1 VPQRENTISR
11 YLGNPR
17 LAPYLQACREDLG
30 RAIELYEW
38 NLQLGSAFQES
49 MMLLEVVVR
58 NAIDEQLKPWNA
70 AQGLNAHNPAATF
83 THEWISNPAIP
94 LHGLMSSHYSKALAY
109 AQAARAKRPPK
120 HPRKHDPISHDD
132 LLSQLSF
139 GTWPNILP
147 NPQRPQASKPKARL
161 WDEAIVHAF
170 PKTDP
175 GDPGIQQVCVP
186 LKRLHNLRN
195 RVAHGEPLLDV
206 NIPARFG
213 DVLRVLSFIDQDL
226 ADWCVDVSRVR
237 AVSKQRPK
245 TP

>member
-1 VPQRENTISR
+1 M
-11 YLGNPR
+11 
-17 LAPYLQACREDLG
+17 QACQNDLLH
-30 RAIELYEW
+30 AIELYEW

-49 MMLLEVVVR
+49 MMMLEVVVR
-58 NAIDEQLKPWNA
+58 NAIDEQLRPWNV
-70 AQGLNAHNPAATF
+70 AQSLNVHNPGVTF
-83 THEWISNPAIP
+83 THEWIAHPATP
-94 LHGLMSSHYSKALAY
+94 LHGLISNHYSKAKGY
-109 AQAARAKRPPK
+109 AQAARAKRPPN

-139 GTWPNILP
+139 GTWPYILP
-147 NPQRPQASKPKARL
+147 NPKQPRASKPKFSL

-170 PKTDP
+170 PKAAP
-175 GDPGIQQVCVP
+175 GDAGVQQVCVP

-195 RVAHGEPLLDV
+195 RVAHGELLLDV

-237 AVSKQRPK
+237 AVAKHRPK
-245 TP
+245 TPWSEKGNPTV

>member
-1 VPQRENTISR
+1 
-11 YLGNPR
+11 
-17 LAPYLQACREDLG
+17 
-30 RAIELYEW
+30 
-38 NLQLGSAFQES
+38 
-49 MMLLEVVVR
+49 MLLEVVVR
-58 NAIDEQLKPWNA
+58 NAIDEQLKPWNE
-70 AQGLNAHNPAATF
+70 AQSLNVHNPGVAF
-83 THEWISNPAIP
+83 NHEWIANPAIP
-94 LHGLMSSHYSKALAY
+94 LHRLMFSHYSKALAY
-109 AQAARAKRPPK
+109 AQAARAKRLPK
-120 HPRKHDPISHDD
+120 HPRKNDPISHDD

-147 NPQRPQASKPKARL
+147 NPQRPQTSKSKAKL
-161 WDEAIVHAF
+161 WQEAIVHAF
-170 PKTDP
+170 PKADP
-175 GDPGIQQVCVP
+175 GDAGIQQVCVP

-237 AVSKQRPK
+237 AVAKQRPK